1 MLRELKAQGCLTTA
15 IEAIEACIMG
25 FHVCKTVGS
34 RPSDMGGSEENH
46 CISLRKLQIVESTN
60 AAKPKPCSVESA
72 GIASTGAIPFQGE
85 ESASMLHLFV
95 AVTPKQLCHGSHRKT
110 IIPRRSRRDKL
121 VAHWEQFD
129 AHRFVQCRYA
139 ARACLKHASPVT

>member
-60 AAKPKPCSVESA
+60 AKPRPCSIEGA
-72 GIASTGAIPFQGE
+72 GITPTGPTPPQGE
-85 ESASMLHLFV
+85 ESALLLHQFV
-95 AVTPKQLCHGSHRKT
+95 AVAPKQLCHGSHRKT
-110 IIPRRSRRDKL
+110 MVPKDQG
-121 VAHWEQFD
+121 VAHGSSLMQFD
-129 AHRFVQCRYA
+129 AHPFVQCRYA
-139 ARACLKHASPVT
+139 VCECLKHASPII

>member
-60 AAKPKPCSVESA
+60 AAKPKPCGVESA
-72 GIASTGAIPFQGE
+72 CVTPTGATPPQGG
-85 ESASMLHLFV
+85 ESIDATSVCGGDSKTALPRESQKDNLSQKV
-95 AVTPKQLCHGSHRKT
+95 KEGQTSGSLGAVR
-110 IIPRRSRRDKL
+110 
-121 VAHWEQFD
+121 
-129 AHRFVQCRYA
+129 
-139 ARACLKHASPVT
+139 